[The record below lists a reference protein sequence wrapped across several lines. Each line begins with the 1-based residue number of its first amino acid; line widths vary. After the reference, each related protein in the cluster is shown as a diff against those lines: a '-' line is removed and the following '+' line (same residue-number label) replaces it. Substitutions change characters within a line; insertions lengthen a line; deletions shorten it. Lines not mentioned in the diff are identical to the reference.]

1 MTMDIVS
8 IKNFIQKNKV
18 RHLSNKVLH
27 THPSPKMWK
36 TDLKE
41 EENNYFLLNTDAQYK
56 SINLYLGIPYC
67 IPTDPPHCGF
77 CLFPTQ
83 DYKGKREM
91 DFYLDFL
98 SREAHLYK
106 EFYQGAKLES
116 LYVGGGTPN
125 LLQPNDYMK
134 LTKVVSS
141 LFPDAGIS
149 SPIEMTLEGIPQL
162 FNEDKIRAIK
172 DAGFNRVS
180 MGVQQV
186 NDELIATSGRK
197 QTRKQVF
204 DAIELFHKYSLSCNV
219 DLIYGWPNQT
229 VEVMLRDLESIVQSG
244 IKHITHYELNIAG
257 RSDFATKQKQNTPSI
272 EKKIEMYNIAKQFL
286 ISKGYKQK
294 TVYDWEKEDNNQLIS
309 EKYLYE
315 DNLRD
320 CLDANGQS
328 KMTTMSGLGYAA
340 VNMRLQPNSSSI
352 KSVSAMNHR
361 NLTEYYNAIS
371 LNKLPV
377 ERMFVHDTE
386 DVKLIWIFQA
396 LQEMK
401 INTKKYEKIFNS
413 NIKLDYKPI
422 WDALAEEGWVE
433 HNDEYIKLINEG
445 EFYTPLIQALL
456 SQPRIK
462 SLQQ

>member
-1 MTMDIVS
+1 MDIVS

-204 DAIELFHKYSLSCNV
+204 DAIELFH
-219 DLIYGWPNQT
+219 
-229 VEVMLRDLESIVQSG
+229 
-244 IKHITHYELNIAG
+244 
-257 RSDFATKQKQNTPSI
+257 
-272 EKKIEMYNIAKQFL
+272 
-286 ISKGYKQK
+286 
-294 TVYDWEKEDNNQLIS
+294 
-309 EKYLYE
+309 
-315 DNLRD
+315 
-320 CLDANGQS
+320 
-328 KMTTMSGLGYAA
+328 
-340 VNMRLQPNSSSI
+340 
-352 KSVSAMNHR
+352 
-361 NLTEYYNAIS
+361 
-371 LNKLPV
+371 
-377 ERMFVHDTE
+377 
-386 DVKLIWIFQA
+386 
-396 LQEMK
+396 
-401 INTKKYEKIFNS
+401 
-413 NIKLDYKPI
+413 
-422 WDALAEEGWVE
+422 
-433 HNDEYIKLINEG
+433 
-445 EFYTPLIQALL
+445 
-456 SQPRIK
+456 
-462 SLQQ
+462 